1 MALVHLDHLA
11 FIEIASLC
19 VCSDEVGL
27 YSCFLSLLS
36 PLPGQHV
43 ASVPPFI
50 SHILTMAVE
59 QRSPWQG
66 MNPRRNQGWGV
77 NACTW
82 AAPCMALL
90 PLSYTLPLLPLAL
103 SLGRQQTEK
112 KDGKRNQ
119 SRS

>member
-19 VCSDEVGL
+19 VCCDEGGL

-50 SHILTMAVE
+50 SHILTTAIE
-59 QRSPWQG
+59 QRAPLQG
-66 MNPRRNQGWGV
+66 MNPGRNQGQGE

-82 AAPCMALL
+82 TAPCMALL
-90 PLSYTLPLLPLAL
+90 PLVLHTSTA
-103 SLGRQQTEK
+103 SLGPQS
-112 KDGKRNQ
+112 GKATD
-119 SRS
+119 